1 MRLITLTLALAA
13 AATPALA
20 HTGAGTTH
28 GFWAGLAHPLVGLDH
43 VLAMAAVG
51 LWAALAGGRAV
62 WAWPA
67 AFVGLMVAAALVA
80 LADVSMPGAEIGI
93 ALSVVALGA
102 LVALRLPLTVA
113 AGAALCGAFALFH
126 GHAHGA
132 ELPAGAGAASYIAG
146 FVIATALL
154 HGAGIALG
162 LTASRLALP
171 WLPRL
176 AGGAVAATGL
186 VLLVA

>member
-13 AATPALA
+13 AATPAMA

-80 LADVSMPGAEIGI
+80 LADVPLPGAEIGI

-102 LVALRLPLTVA
+102 LVALRLPSRC
-113 AGAALCGAFALFH
+113 GRAALCGLALFL
-126 GHAHGA
+126 GLAHGA
-132 ELPAGAGAASYIAG
+132 SSRSAAER
-146 FVIATALL
+146 VR
-154 HGAGIALG
+154 HRG
-162 LTASRLALP
+162 LA
-171 WLPRL
+171 
-176 AGGAVAATGL
+176 
-186 VLLVA
+186 